1 MSRDKSKE
9 IFHVMLDP
17 SYLDLLNSGRST
29 VRVVSKGDAF
39 EPETWLVT
47 SAKLQEINAEITVNN
62 VTIYSTFRLTTDLNY
77 DDLDSYMTEERRY
90 ADEADLDFDEKEA
103 ETDYYESFRIEQY
116 VTTDLCP
123 RAEPKVETMEYTD
136 TDVGITIDFGEKK
149 KARNLAV
156 EVLAKEVILKKKGM
170 PAQSLGLV
178 QSKVLGTL
186 GLNKT
191 IQSYLRGGK
200 KTRRKRGKKKKSGKK
215 KSRKR

>member
-29 VRVVSKGDAF
+29 VRVTSKGDAIQ
-39 EPETWLVT
+39 PETWLVT
-47 SAKLQEINAEITVNN
+47 SAKLQEINAEIKVNN

-90 ADEADLDFDEKEA
+90 ADEADLDFDEKEM
-103 ETDYYESFRIEQY
+103 EIDYYNTFRIEQY

-123 RAEPKVETMEYTD
+123 RAEPKVETIEYTD
-136 TDVGITIDFGEKK
+136 TDVGITVDFGEKK
-149 KARNLAV
+149 KVRNLAV
-156 EVLAKEVILKKKGM
+156 EGMLKGT
-170 PAQSLGLV
+170 PA
-178 QSKVLGTL
+178 QSKVLGNL

-191 IQSYLRGGK
+191 IQSYLLGGK

-215 KSRKR
+215 KSKK

>member
-1 MSRDKSKE
+1 
-9 IFHVMLDP
+9 MLDP

-77 DDLDSYMTEERRY
+77 YMTEERRY

-191 IQSYLRGGK
+191 IQSYLMGGK